1 MFSFYHREVLE
12 DVTDGDDEIIK
23 YLMNYYDNQNLNYLL
38 SELRKLSKRQ
48 KYKDIA
54 SKKAN
59 LIFLLS
65 KILDH
70 E

>member
-12 DVTDGDDEIIK
+12 DVTDGNDEIIK

-65 KILDH
+65 KILDR